1 MSLTRIEMDRVVDEH
16 FKYEAE
22 DDIEGV
28 LSTLATDVTHDIVG
42 WPTGPTQ
49 GRENARPFY
58 EALFADLTES
68 STATVKRLYGE
79 DFVVDESVV
88 EFKAVGRPFGLEG
101 KGRTVRTRLL
111 HVIEFA
117 SDGMIKRENAWI
129 DMAAMMQQLLPGQ

>member
-1 MSLTRIEMDRVVDEH
+1 MSLTGIEMDRAVDEH

-22 DDIEGV
+22 DNIEGV

-42 WPTGPTQ
+42 WPAGPTL
-49 GRENARPFY
+49 GCESARPFY

-68 STATVKRLYGE
+68 STKTVKPLYGE

-88 EFKAVGRPFGLEG
+88 EFKAVGRPFGLKG

-117 SDGMIKRENAWI
+117 SDGMIKGENAWI
-129 DMAAMMQQLLPGQ
+129 DIAAMMQQLPQGE

>member
-1 MSLTRIEMDRVVDEH
+1 MSLTRMEMDRAVDEH

-28 LSTLATDVTHDIVG
+28 LSTLAADVTHDIVG
-42 WPTGPTQ
+42 WPAGPTQ

-68 STATVKRLYGE
+68 TAATVKRLYGE
-79 DFVVDESVV
+79 NFVVDESFV
-88 EFKAVGRPFGLEG
+88 EFKAVGRPFGVEG

-129 DMAAMMQQLLPGQ
+129 DMAALMQQLSPGA

>member
-1 MSLTRIEMDRVVDEH
+1 MSLTRIEMDRAVDEH

-28 LSTLATDVTHDIVG
+28 LSTLATDATHDIVG
-42 WPTGPTQ
+42 WPAGPTQ

-58 EALFADLTES
+58 EALFADLAES

-88 EFKAVGRPFGLEG
+88 EFKAVGRPYGLEG

-129 DMAAMMQQLLPGQ
+129 DMAAMMQQLRPGE

>member
-1 MSLTRIEMDRVVDEH
+1 MSLTHVEMDRAVDEH

-42 WPTGPTQ
+42 WPAGPTQ

-68 STATVKRLYGE
+68 SITTVKRLYGE

-88 EFKAVGRPFGLEG
+88 EFKAVGRPYGLEG

-117 SDGMIKRENAWI
+117 SDGVIKRENAWI
-129 DMAAMMQQLLPGQ
+129 DMAAMMQQLRPGE

>member
-1 MSLTRIEMDRVVDEH
+1 MSLTRSEMDRAVDEH

-28 LSTLATDVTHDIVG
+28 LSTLATDATHDIVG
-42 WPTGPTQ
+42 WPAGPTQ

-58 EALFADLTES
+58 AALFADLTES
-68 STATVKRLYGE
+68 GTTTVKRLYGE
-79 DFVVDESVV
+79 DFVVDESIV
-88 EFKAVGRPFGLEG
+88 EFKAVGRPYGLEG

-117 SDGMIKRENAWI
+117 TDGMIQRENAWI
-129 DMAAMMQQLLPGQ
+129 DMAAMMQQLPPGE